1 MTSNDFYHDEDD
13 KTIKLFISEDIE
25 RSDESDVE

>member
-1 MTSNDFYHDEDD
+1 MTSNYHDEDD
-13 KTIKLFISEDIE
+13 KTIKMFISEDIE